1 MGSLELGLKEFE
13 IIQRYDSDDYY
24 KFEVKCKE
32 KTFFCT
38 ICMDFQLFDG
48 SWNVK

>member
-13 IIQRYDSDDYY
+13 IIQRYESEDYY

-32 KTFFCT
+32 EPCFCT
-38 ICMDFQLFDG
+38 
-48 SWNVK
+48 